1 MTITTASFRGSCHCG
16 GLSLEFSACRPAAD
30 LRPRACDCSFCCKHG
45 AAYLS
50 DPAGALSI
58 VESESGSRREYRQGS
73 ENARFQVCAHCGVLV
88 AVVFEHEG
96 RLYGA
101 VNARCLDG
109 DVRFGEPVPV
119 SPQRLSPEEKIAR
132 WLQAWVPDVTV
143 TSARG

>member
-1 MTITTASFRGSCHCG
+1 MDRHTLQGSCHCAR
-16 GLSLEFSACRPAAD
+16 LA
-30 LRPRACDCSFCCKHG
+30 LRYETAQPPVDTPPRACDCSFCRKHG

-109 DVRFGEPVPV
+109 DARFGEPVPV

-132 WLQAWVPDVTV
+132 WQQAWVPDVTV
-143 TSARG
+143 TSARP